1 MAVSSHE
8 RGALRQWITLA
19 LASALH
25 HLESLA
31 PEPRQRP
38 PSGGVEAFVS
48 ERGCAPVAPLL
59 HRDVLAAP
67 ALGPCA
73 APRHYPDMED
83 VVADDDLQAS
93 LSKRVREREGGRE
106 RVAVLAP

>member
-19 LASALH
+19 LASALQ

-93 LSKRVREREGGRE
+93 LSSE
-106 RVAVLAP
+106 